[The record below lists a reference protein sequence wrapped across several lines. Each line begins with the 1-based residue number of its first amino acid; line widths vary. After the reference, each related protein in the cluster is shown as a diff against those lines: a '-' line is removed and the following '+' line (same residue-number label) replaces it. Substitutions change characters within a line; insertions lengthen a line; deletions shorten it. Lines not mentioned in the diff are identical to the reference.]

1 MPRTAESHDYHCSLL
16 DGPLSANDSVTYGV
30 NHRSALNDL
39 DNFHVANGQLPQDIM
54 HVLFEGVLPYELKLM
69 LHQFIF
75 VKMYFSLQ
83 YLNGQIGSFAYSAE
97 ETRDK
102 PPSLKE
108 HDFKTDGHISMKGLF
123 NCIFI

>member
-1 MPRTAESHDYHCSLL
+1 MCPELWRVMTITAHSWMDHYQPMIPSR
-16 DGPLSANDSVTYGV
+16 V

-83 YLNGQIGSFAYSAE
+83 YLNSQIGSFAYSAE

-123 NCIFI
+123 NCIFF